1 VAGKIIRRFLRVI
14 FLLLVIAALLV
25 GFIDRTPLLELDFAN
40 NMKTRLDRTRLH
52 DNGTS
57 SLKSGWTK
65 VNITPDRPMPM
76 AGYMPRD
83 HFDLVH
89 DSLYAR
95 IIVIENESFR
105 SAMIDID
112 LLIFPPKLRDL
123 IYQRIDSNTFLYLS
137 ATHTHSSVGAWD
149 PSLAGRFI
157 AGKYSEEYVTNI
169 ADKIS
174 AAVMNVTTKTSAIQ
188 YWETDASAL
197 VENRV
202 NADSGKIDGK
212 IRGIRLQRSDST
224 SAILFTYSAHST
236 SIAKE
241 RLELSADYPAK
252 VIDLLQQKYDFAMF
266 MSGMV
271 GSHRFRFSPLNDYEF
286 INDVAP
292 KIVTAIDTAR
302 YDPGMMSPH
311 IRSLHIPIEFGPS
324 KLRIAKNWSVN
335 DWLFRMAF
343 GKLKGELTCLEIG
356 NVMFIGTPCDFSG
369 EIYTVDSL
377 EQYAARHGKHL
388 VITSFNGDYDGYI
401 TYDKHYY
408 VSSKEEINTLNW
420 VGPYYGEYF
429 SEMIKKVVAK

>member
-1 VAGKIIRRFLRVI
+1 MTGKIIRRFLRVI
-14 FLLLVIAALLV
+14 FLLLIIAALLV
-25 GFIDRTPLLELDFAN
+25 GFIDRTPMPGRDFAN
-40 NMKTRLDRTRLH
+40 NMKSRLDRTRLH
-52 DNGTS
+52 DNGS
-57 SLKSGWTK
+57 STLRSGWSK
-65 VNITPDRPMPM
+65 VNITPDHSMPM

-95 IIVIENESFR
+95 IIVIENESFK

-112 LLIFPPKLRDL
+112 LLIFPPRLRDL
-123 IYQRIDSNTFLYLS
+123 IYERIDTNTFLYLS

-157 AGKYSEEYVTNI
+157 AGKYSEEYVSSI

-174 AAVMNVTTKTSAIQ
+174 AAVRNISTTTSSIQ
-188 YWETDASAL
+188 YWETDASSL

-202 NADSGKIDGK
+202 NVDSGKIDGK

-224 SAILFTYSAHST
+224 SAILFTYSAHTT

-252 VIDLLQQKYDFAMF
+252 AIELLQRKYNFAMF

-286 INDVAP
+286 IDDVAP
-292 KIVTAIDTAR
+292 KIVAAIDTAR
-302 YDPGMMSPH
+302 YDLAMTSPQ
-311 IRSLHIPIEFGPS
+311 IKSRHIPIEFGPS
-324 KLRIAKNWSVN
+324 HLRIAKNWSVN
-335 DWLFRMAF
+335 DWLFRIAF

-369 EIYTVDSL
+369 EIYTADSL
-377 EQYAARHGKHL
+377 EQYAAKYGKHL

-420 VGPYYGEYF
+420 VGPFYGEYF
-429 SEMIKKVVAK
+429 SDMIKRVVAK